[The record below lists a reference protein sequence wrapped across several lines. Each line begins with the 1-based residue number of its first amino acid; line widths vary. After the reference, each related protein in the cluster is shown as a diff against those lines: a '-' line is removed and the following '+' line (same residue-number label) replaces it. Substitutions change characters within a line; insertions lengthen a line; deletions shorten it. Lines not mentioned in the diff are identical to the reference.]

1 MYHLSGYVLSAW
13 MCTHV
18 CVCVCVTSVFVVAA
32 AHIDKLEYA
41 RVNHCG
47 RTFPEI
53 VGRCL
58 CACVSLLG

>member
-1 MYHLSGYVLSAW
+1 MY
-13 MCTHV
+13 TRV
-18 CVCVCVTSVFVVAA
+18 CVCVCVTSVFVDTGCECEVAA

-41 RVNHCG
+41 HVNHCG
-47 RTFPEI
+47 RTLPEI